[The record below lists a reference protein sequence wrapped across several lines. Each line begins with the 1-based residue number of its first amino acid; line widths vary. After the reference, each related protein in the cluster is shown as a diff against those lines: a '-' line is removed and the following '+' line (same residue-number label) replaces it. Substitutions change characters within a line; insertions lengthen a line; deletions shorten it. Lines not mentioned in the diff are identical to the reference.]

1 MNLLFNKTSAGSSE
15 LKLLLGFIDADLKIQ
30 GLIPDLNTATNDII
44 DLVGDE
50 VYKKAVECYNSG
62 TIADSNQDFV
72 YAIRYPIAV
81 NAYRLFSVSN
91 DVAHTNN
98 GRKMRNDENQKQ
110 AFEWMLDRDDAALER
125 RYYRAV
131 DDLIKFLDRSKVEAE
146 SPTTLYTIWTS
157 SNAFKATHD
166 LFIRTVA
173 DFDRYFTINSRLLLI
188 KLAPAIFDCEEYEI
202 KPRVGMAKLTALK
215 QALKENTNIT
225 DANDLALIR
234 LIQKASVSYAL
245 AWSMTRLSIR
255 LYPEGVMKMF
265 KEKNQTINN
274 NETQEARIAFQADFD
289 RVIIDIEKALTPPI
303 TIDQT
308 QNIDPEI
315 IYGDKFISL

>member
-289 RVIIDIEKALTPPI
+289 RVIIDIEKLLEPPI

-308 QNIDPEI
+308 QTIDPEI